1 MSAICIIKGDGVDG
15 IINFKQHDH
24 NSPVIISGVIN
35 GLEMGKHGF
44 HIHQFGDTT
53 NGCIS
58 AGGHFNPFQHN
69 HGAPY
74 DEYRHL
80 GDLGNIESN
89 QDKKS
94 IINIKDGAISLFGPN
109 SIVGRSIVVHEKED
123 DLGRGGNQESKITGN
138 AGARLG
144 CGIIAISKI

>member
-1 MSAICIIKGDGVDG
+1 MSAICVIKGDGVDG
-15 IINFKQHDH
+15 IINFKQHD
-24 NSPVIISGVIN
+24 NKSPVVISGVIT
-35 GLEMGKHGF
+35 GLKQGKHGF
-44 HIHQFGDTT
+44 HVHEFGDTT

-58 AGGHFNPFQHN
+58 AGAHYNPFKKEHAGPN
-69 HGAPY
+69 
-74 DEYRHL
+74 DENRHV

-94 IINIKDGAISLFGPN
+94 IINITDNIITLFGQH

-123 DLGRGGNQESKITGN
+123 DLGRGNTPDSKITGN

-144 CGIIAISKI
+144 CGIIALSKI